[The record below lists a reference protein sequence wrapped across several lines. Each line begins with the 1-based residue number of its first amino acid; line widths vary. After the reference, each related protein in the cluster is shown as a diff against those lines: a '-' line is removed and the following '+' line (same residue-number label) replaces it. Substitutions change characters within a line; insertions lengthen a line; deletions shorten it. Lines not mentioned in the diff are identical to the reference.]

1 MSSWF
6 SISKQLSNSKLSHYL
21 LEEEVIMNWDTLKK
35 CILILVLGCCV
46 NLIWLV
52 WETYVLLNS
61 EYWHVVN
68 VQLLRHKLVIN
79 SIFFITLLGL
89 IYPCYALQKQ
99 AWVQRFLPYIAIGIL
114 IISLCYNGYM
124 IGVFSPVTMVVYI
137 CLIAVGLVLFE
148 RKIVYAMLIP
158 ATGFLTLSGCL
169 SFIDVIPYAPIFQI
183 DGQLFL
189 NGFWLLSMLYF
200 VIPILITCLILF
212 EILLSQWRH
221 RERLIQHLSQIDPL
235 TNTFNRRR
243 ISQSLEYL
251 HQQDPHNPYAVVL
264 LDLDHFKNIN
274 DQFGHHM
281 GDNVLIAVSQE
292 LNNQIQKHNLVGRF
306 GGEEF
311 ILILKHASL
320 SKAHQISERC
330 RSAIEALVISND
342 EGQSIHVTASFG
354 IAQSHHGLRPQQ
366 VLSQADKALYAAKAS
381 GRNQIKCYLEI
392 NPGELKDSAAFGDK
406 HHISPN

>member
-158 ATGFLTLSGCL
+158 ATGFLTLSGYL

-189 NGFWLLSMLYF
+189 NGFWLFSMLYF
-200 VIPILITCLILF
+200 IAPILVTCLILF

-221 RERLIQHLSQIDPL
+221 RERLIQHLSQTDPL
-235 TNTFNRRR
+235 TNALNRRS
-243 ISQSLEYL
+243 INQSLDEL
-251 HQQDPHNPYAVVL
+251 HHDKSCPYAIVL

-281 GDNVLIAVSQE
+281 GDTVLIAVSQKLGLHLRE
-292 LNNQIQKHNLVGRF
+292 SDVVGRF

-311 ILILKHASL
+311 ILILKQSSAL
-320 SKAHQISERC
+320 KARQIAERC
-330 RSAIEALVISND
+330 RAAIEDLVIQNED
-342 EGQSIHVTASFG
+342 GRAIRITASFG
-354 IAQSHHGLRPQQ
+354 IALATDKLKPQQ
-366 VLSQADKALYAAKAS
+366 LLDQADKALYAAKAS

-392 NPGELKDSAAFGDK
+392 NPGEIKYSAVCADTQ
-406 HHISPN
+406 HTSPN

>member
-148 RKIVYAMLIP
+148 RKIVYAMLVP
-158 ATGFLTLSGCL
+158 ATCFLTFSGYL

-251 HQQDPHNPYAVVL
+251 HQQDPHNSYAVVL
-264 LDLDHFKNIN
+264 LDLDHFKSIN

-292 LNNQIQKHNLVGRF
+292 LNDQIQKHDLVGRF

-320 SKAHQISERC
+320 PKAYQIAERC
-330 RSAIEALVISND
+330 RTTIEALVINND

-392 NPGELKDSAAFGDK
+392 NPGEIKDSAACGDK

>member
-79 SIFFITLLGL
+79 SIFFIMLLGL

-158 ATGFLTLSGCL
+158 ATGFLTLSGYL

-264 LDLDHFKNIN
+264 LDLDHFKSIN

-292 LNNQIQKHNLVGRF
+292 LNDQIQKHDLVGRF

-320 SKAHQISERC
+320 PKAYQIAERC
-330 RSAIEALVISND
+330 RTTIEALVISND
-342 EGQSIHVTASFG
+342 EGQSIRVTASFG

-392 NPGELKDSAAFGDK
+392 NPGEIKDSAACGDK

>member
-6 SISKQLSNSKLSHYL
+6 SISKQLRSSKLSRYL

-35 CILILVLGCCV
+35 CILILVLGCYV

-52 WETYVLLNS
+52 WETFVLLNS
-61 EYWHVVN
+61 DYWHVIN
-68 VQLLRHKLVIN
+68 VELLHHKFVIN
-79 SIFFITLLGL
+79 SIFFIMLLGL

-148 RKIVYAMLIP
+148 RKIVYVMLVP
-158 ATGFLTLSGCL
+158 ATCFLIVSGCL

-212 EILLSQWRH
+212 KILLSQWRH

-251 HQQDPHNPYAVVL
+251 HQQDPHNPYAVIL
-264 LDLDHFKNIN
+264 LDLDHFKSIN
-274 DQFGHHM
+274 HQFGHHM

-292 LNNQIQKHNLVGRF
+292 LNNQIQKHDLVGRF

-320 SKAHQISERC
+320 PKAHQIAERC
-330 RSAIEALVISND
+330 RTTIEALVISND

-392 NPGELKDSAAFGDK
+392 NPGELKDSAACGDK

>member
-68 VQLLRHKLVIN
+68 INLLRHKLVIN

-99 AWVQRFLPYIAIGIL
+99 AWVKRFLPYIAIGIL

-158 ATGFLTLSGCL
+158 ATGFLTVSGCL

-235 TNTFNRRR
+235 TNTFNRRS

-264 LDLDHFKNIN
+264 LDLDHFKSIN

-292 LNNQIQKHNLVGRF
+292 LNDQIQKHDLVGRF
-306 GGEEF
+306 GEEEF

-320 SKAHQISERC
+320 PKAYQIAERC
-330 RSAIEALVISND
+330 RTTIEALVISND
-342 EGQSIHVTASFG
+342 EGQSIRVTASFG

-366 VLSQADKALYAAKAS
+366 VLSQADKALLPLKPVDV
-381 GRNQIKCYLEI
+381 IKSNAI
-392 NPGELKDSAAFGDK
+392 
-406 HHISPN
+406 

>member
-1 MSSWF
+1 MSLWF

-99 AWVQRFLPYIAIGIL
+99 AWVKRFLPYIAIGIL

-148 RKIVYAMLIP
+148 RKIVYAMLVP
-158 ATGFLTLSGCL
+158 ATCFLTFSGYL

-264 LDLDHFKNIN
+264 LDLDHFKSIN

-292 LNNQIQKHNLVGRF
+292 LNDQIQKHELVGRF

-320 SKAHQISERC
+320 PKAYQIAERC
-330 RSAIEALVISND
+330 RTTIEALVISND

-392 NPGELKDSAAFGDK
+392 NPGEIKDSAACGDK

>member
-1 MSSWF
+1 
-6 SISKQLSNSKLSHYL
+6 
-21 LEEEVIMNWDTLKK
+21 
-35 CILILVLGCCV
+35 
-46 NLIWLV
+46 
-52 WETYVLLNS
+52 
-61 EYWHVVN
+61 
-68 VQLLRHKLVIN
+68 
-79 SIFFITLLGL
+79 
-89 IYPCYALQKQ
+89 
-99 AWVQRFLPYIAIGIL
+99 
-114 IISLCYNGYM
+114 M

-158 ATGFLTLSGCL
+158 ATGFLTVSGCL

-243 ISQSLEYL
+243 ISQSLEYF
-251 HQQDPHNPYAVVL
+251 HQQDPHNSYAVVL
-264 LDLDHFKNIN
+264 LDLDHFKSIN

-292 LNNQIQKHNLVGRF
+292 LNDQIQDHDLVGRF

-311 ILILKHASL
+311 ILILKHTSL
-320 SKAHQISERC
+320 SKAHQIAERC

-342 EGQSIHVTASFG
+342 EGQSIRVTASFG

-392 NPGELKDSAAFGDK
+392 NPGELKDSAACGDTQ
-406 HHISPN
+406 HISPN

>member
-6 SISKQLSNSKLSHYL
+6 SISKQVSNSKLSHYL

-52 WETYVLLNS
+52 WETFVLFNS

-158 ATGFLTLSGCL
+158 ATGFLTISGYL

-221 RERLIQHLSQIDPL
+221 RERLIQHLSQTDPL
-235 TNTFNRRR
+235 TNALNRRS
-243 ISQSLEYL
+243 INQSLNEL
-251 HQQDPHNPYAVVL
+251 HHDKDCPYAIVL

-281 GDNVLIAVSQE
+281 GDTVLIAVSQKLGLHLRE
-292 LNNQIQKHNLVGRF
+292 SDVVGRF

-311 ILILKHASL
+311 ILILKQSSAL
-320 SKAHQISERC
+320 KARQIAERC
-330 RSAIEALVISND
+330 RAAIEDLVIQNED
-342 EGQSIHVTASFG
+342 GRAIRITASFG
-354 IAQSHHGLRPQQ
+354 IALATDKLKPQQ
-366 VLSQADKALYAAKAS
+366 LLDQADKALYAAKAS

-392 NPGELKDSAAFGDK
+392 NPSEIKYSAACGDTQ
-406 HHISPN
+406 HISPN

>member
-6 SISKQLSNSKLSHYL
+6 SISKQLRSSKLSRYL

-52 WETYVLLNS
+52 WETFVLFNS

-148 RKIVYAMLIP
+148 RKIVYVMLVP
-158 ATGFLTLSGCL
+158 ATCFLIVSGYL

-251 HQQDPHNPYAVVL
+251 HQQDPQNPYAVIL
-264 LDLDHFKNIN
+264 LDLDHFKSIN

-281 GDNVLIAVSQE
+281 GDTVLIAVSQKLGLHLRE
-292 LNNQIQKHNLVGRF
+292 SDVVGRF

-311 ILILKHASL
+311 ILILKQSSAL
-320 SKAHQISERC
+320 KARQIAERC
-330 RSAIEALVISND
+330 RAAIEDLVIQNED
-342 EGQSIHVTASFG
+342 GRAIRITASFG
-354 IAQSHHGLRPQQ
+354 IALATDKLKPQQ
-366 VLSQADKALYAAKAS
+366 LLDQADKALYAAKAS

-392 NPGELKDSAAFGDK
+392 NPSEIKYSAVCADTQ
-406 HHISPN
+406 HISPN

>member
-99 AWVQRFLPYIAIGIL
+99 AWVKRFLPYIAIGIL

-158 ATGFLTLSGCL
+158 ATGFLTLSGYL

-251 HQQDPHNPYAVVL
+251 HQQDPQNPYAVIL
-264 LDLDHFKNIN
+264 LDLDHFKSIN

-292 LNNQIQKHNLVGRF
+292 LNDQIQKHDLVGRF

-320 SKAHQISERC
+320 PKAHQIAERC
-330 RSAIEALVISND
+330 RTTIEALVISND
-342 EGQSIHVTASFG
+342 EGQSIRVTASFG

-392 NPGELKDSAAFGDK
+392 NPGEIKDSAACVDK

>member
-52 WETYVLLNS
+52 WETFVLFNS

-114 IISLCYNGYM
+114 IISLCYNDYM

-158 ATGFLTLSGCL
+158 ATGFLTFSGYL

-221 RERLIQHLSQIDPL
+221 RERLIQHLSQTDPL
-235 TNTFNRRR
+235 TNALNRRS
-243 ISQSLEYL
+243 INQSLDEL
-251 HQQDPHNPYAVVL
+251 HHDKNCPYAIVL
-264 LDLDHFKNIN
+264 LDLDYFKNIN

-281 GDNVLIAVSQE
+281 GDTVLIAVSQKLGLHLRE
-292 LNNQIQKHNLVGRF
+292 SDVVGRF

-311 ILILKHASL
+311 ILILKQSSAL
-320 SKAHQISERC
+320 KARQIAERC
-330 RSAIEALVISND
+330 RAAIEDLVIQN
-342 EGQSIHVTASFG
+342 ENGRAIRITASFG
-354 IAQSHHGLRPQQ
+354 IAIAADKLKPQQ
-366 VLSQADKALYAAKAS
+366 LLDQADKALYAAKAS

-392 NPGELKDSAAFGDK
+392 NPSEIKYSAACADTQ
-406 HHISPN
+406 HISPN

>member
-1 MSSWF
+1 
-6 SISKQLSNSKLSHYL
+6 
-21 LEEEVIMNWDTLKK
+21 MNWDTLKK

-292 LNNQIQKHNLVGRF
+292 LNDQIQKHDLVGRF
-306 GGEEF
+306 GEEEF

>member
-52 WETYVLLNS
+52 WETFVLFNS

-114 IISLCYNGYM
+114 IISLCYNDYM

-158 ATGFLTLSGCL
+158 ATGFLTFSGYL

-221 RERLIQHLSQIDPL
+221 RERLIQHLSQTDPL
-235 TNTFNRRR
+235 PNALNRRS
-243 ISQSLEYL
+243 INQSLDEL
-251 HQQDPHNPYAVVL
+251 HHDKNCPYAIVL
-264 LDLDHFKNIN
+264 LDLDYFKNIN

-281 GDNVLIAVSQE
+281 GDTVLIAVSQKLGLHLRE
-292 LNNQIQKHNLVGRF
+292 SDVVGRF

-311 ILILKHASL
+311 ILILKQSSAL
-320 SKAHQISERC
+320 KARQIAERC
-330 RSAIEALVISND
+330 RAAIEDLVIQN
-342 EGQSIHVTASFG
+342 ENGRAIRITASFG
-354 IAQSHHGLRPQQ
+354 IALAADKLKPQQ
-366 VLSQADKALYAAKAS
+366 LLDQADKALYAAKAS

-392 NPGELKDSAAFGDK
+392 NPSEIKYSAACADTQ
-406 HHISPN
+406 HISPN

>member
-1 MSSWF
+1 MFITSF
-6 SISKQLSNSKLSHYL
+6 GEQNITYKCCSNF
-21 LEEEVIMNWDTLKK
+21 
-35 CILILVLGCCV
+35 LIHLCCV

-99 AWVQRFLPYIAIGIL
+99 AWVKRFLPYIAIGIL

-148 RKIVYAMLIP
+148 RKIVYVMLVP
-158 ATGFLTLSGCL
+158 ATCFLIVSGYL

-264 LDLDHFKNIN
+264 LDLDHFKSIN

-292 LNNQIQKHNLVGRF
+292 LNDQIQKHDLVGRF

-320 SKAHQISERC
+320 PKAYQIAERC
-330 RSAIEALVISND
+330 RAAIEALVISND

-392 NPGELKDSAAFGDK
+392 NPGEIKDSAACADTQ
-406 HHISPN
+406 HISPN

>member
-35 CILILVLGCCV
+35 CILILFLGCCV

-68 VQLLRHKLVIN
+68 VNLLRHKLVIN

-158 ATGFLTLSGCL
+158 ATGFLTVSGCL

-221 RERLIQHLSQIDPL
+221 REQLIQHLSQIDPL

-251 HQQDPHNPYAVVL
+251 HQQDPQNPYAVIL
-264 LDLDHFKNIN
+264 LDLDHFKSIN

-292 LNNQIQKHNLVGRF
+292 LNDQIQDHDLVGRF

-392 NPGELKDSAAFGDK
+392 NPCEIKYSAACADTQ
-406 HHISPN
+406 HISPN

>member
-68 VQLLRHKLVIN
+68 VNLLRHKLVIN

-99 AWVQRFLPYIAIGIL
+99 AWAKRFLPYIAIGIL

-124 IGVFSPVTMVVYI
+124 IGVFSPVTMVIYI

-148 RKIVYAMLIP
+148 RKIVYAMLVP
-158 ATGFLTLSGCL
+158 ATCFLTFSGYL

-251 HQQDPHNPYAVVL
+251 HQQDPHNPYAVIL
-264 LDLDHFKNIN
+264 LDLDHFKSIN

-320 SKAHQISERC
+320 PKAHQIAERY
-330 RSAIEALVISND
+330 RTTIEALVISND
-342 EGQSIHVTASFG
+342 EGQSIRVTASFG

-366 VLSQADKALYAAKAS
+366 VLSQADKALYAAKTS
-381 GRNQIKCYLEI
+381 GVIKSNAI
-392 NPGELKDSAAFGDK
+392 
-406 HHISPN
+406 

>member
-99 AWVQRFLPYIAIGIL
+99 AWVKRFLPYIAIGIL
-114 IISLCYNGYM
+114 IISLCYNSYM

-148 RKIVYAMLIP
+148 RKIVYAMLVP
-158 ATGFLTLSGCL
+158 ATCFLTFSGYL

-264 LDLDHFKNIN
+264 LDLDHFKSIN

-292 LNNQIQKHNLVGRF
+292 LNDQIQKHDLVGRF

-320 SKAHQISERC
+320 PKAYQIAERC
-330 RSAIEALVISND
+330 RTTIEALVISND
-342 EGQSIHVTASFG
+342 EGQSIRLTASFG
-354 IAQSHHGLRPQQ
+354 ISQSHHGLRPQQ

-392 NPGELKDSAAFGDK
+392 NPGEIKDSAACGDK

>member
-1 MSSWF
+1 
-6 SISKQLSNSKLSHYL
+6 
-21 LEEEVIMNWDTLKK
+21 MNWSTLKK
-35 CILILVLGCCV
+35 CILMLVLACIIHVAWLGWDSFILLNPQYWQVV
-46 NLIWLV
+46 NLDIV
-52 WETYVLLNS
+52 RIQFVL
-61 EYWHVVN
+61 
-68 VQLLRHKLVIN
+68 N
-79 SIFFITLLGL
+79 SIFLLTLSGL
-89 IYPCYALQKQ
+89 IYPCYVLHDRV
-99 AWVQRFLPYIAIGIL
+99 WVQRFLPYVAIGIFV
-114 IISLCYNGYM
+114 ISLCQDSYFVGVLSPMTMITYM
-124 IGVFSPVTMVVYI
+124 
-137 CLIAVGLVLFE
+137 CLLTVGLVLFK
-148 RKIVYAMLIP
+148 RKIIYIMLIP
-158 ATGFLTLSGCL
+158 ATSFLVFSGYL
-169 SFIDVIPYAPIFQI
+169 SFIDVMPYSP
-183 DGQLFL
+183 LFTINGKL
-189 NGFWLLSMLYF
+189 FYNGFWLFSMLYF
-200 VIPILITCLILF
+200 IAPILVTCLILF

-243 ISQSLEYL
+243 IRQSLEYL

-264 LDLDHFKNIN
+264 LDLDHFKSIN

-292 LNNQIQKHNLVGRF
+292 LNDQIQKHDLVGRF

-320 SKAHQISERC
+320 PKAYQIAERC
-330 RSAIEALVISND
+330 RTTIEALVISND

-392 NPGELKDSAAFGDK
+392 NPGEIKYSAACADTQ
-406 HHISPN
+406 HISPN

>member
-6 SISKQLSNSKLSHYL
+6 SISKQLRSSKLSRYL

-35 CILILVLGCCV
+35 CILILVLGCYV

-52 WETYVLLNS
+52 WETFVLLNS
-61 EYWHVVN
+61 DYWHVIN
-68 VQLLRHKLVIN
+68 VELLHHKFVIN
-79 SIFFITLLGL
+79 SIFFIMLLGL
-89 IYPCYALQKQ
+89 ISPCYALQKQ

-148 RKIVYAMLIP
+148 RKIVYVMLVP
-158 ATGFLTLSGCL
+158 ATCFLIVSGYL

-251 HQQDPHNPYAVVL
+251 HQQDPQNPYAVIL
-264 LDLDHFKNIN
+264 LDLDHFKSIN
-274 DQFGHHM
+274 DQFGHHI

-292 LNNQIQKHNLVGRF
+292 LNDQIQKHDLVGRF

-320 SKAHQISERC
+320 PKAHQIAERC
-330 RSAIEALVISND
+330 RLAIEALVINND

-381 GRNQIKCYLEI
+381 GRNQIKCY
-392 NPGELKDSAAFGDK
+392 
-406 HHISPN
+406 

>member
-148 RKIVYAMLIP
+148 RKIVYAMLVP
-158 ATGFLTLSGCL
+158 ATCFLTFSGYL

-264 LDLDHFKNIN
+264 LDLDHFKSIN

-292 LNNQIQKHNLVGRF
+292 LNDQIQKHDLVGRF

-320 SKAHQISERC
+320 PKAYQIAERC

-342 EGQSIHVTASFG
+342 EGQSIRVTASFG

-392 NPGELKDSAAFGDK
+392 NPGEIKDSAAFGDK

>member
-6 SISKQLSNSKLSHYL
+6 SISKQLRSSKLSRYL

-52 WETYVLLNS
+52 WETFVLFNS

-79 SIFFITLLGL
+79 SIFFIMLLGL
-89 IYPCYALQKQ
+89 ISPCYALQKQ

-148 RKIVYAMLIP
+148 RKIVYVMLVP
-158 ATGFLTLSGCL
+158 ATCFLIVSGYL

-251 HQQDPHNPYAVVL
+251 HQQDPQNPYAVIL
-264 LDLDHFKNIN
+264 LDLDHFKSIN

-281 GDNVLIAVSQE
+281 GDTVLIAVSQKLGLHLRE
-292 LNNQIQKHNLVGRF
+292 SDVVGRF

-311 ILILKHASL
+311 ILILKQSSAL
-320 SKAHQISERC
+320 KARQIAERC
-330 RSAIEALVISND
+330 RAAIEDLVIQNED
-342 EGQSIHVTASFG
+342 GRAIRITASFG
-354 IAQSHHGLRPQQ
+354 IALATDKLKPQQ
-366 VLSQADKALYAAKAS
+366 LLDQADKALYAAKAS

-392 NPGELKDSAAFGDK
+392 NPSEIKYSAVCADTQ
-406 HHISPN
+406 HISPN

>member
-6 SISKQLSNSKLSHYL
+6 SISKQLRSSKLSRYL

-35 CILILVLGCCV
+35 CILILVLGCYV

-52 WETYVLLNS
+52 WETFVLLNS
-61 EYWHVVN
+61 DYWHVIN
-68 VQLLRHKLVIN
+68 VELLHHKFVIN
-79 SIFFITLLGL
+79 SIFFIMLLGL
-89 IYPCYALQKQ
+89 ISPCYALQKQ

-148 RKIVYAMLIP
+148 RKIVYVMLVP
-158 ATGFLTLSGCL
+158 ATCFLIVSGYL

-251 HQQDPHNPYAVVL
+251 HQQDPQNPYAVIL
-264 LDLDHFKNIN
+264 LDLDHFKSIN

-281 GDNVLIAVSQE
+281 GDTVLIAVSQKLGLHLRE
-292 LNNQIQKHNLVGRF
+292 SDVVGRF

-311 ILILKHASL
+311 ILILKQSSAL
-320 SKAHQISERC
+320 KARQIAERC
-330 RSAIEALVISND
+330 RAAIEDLVIQNED
-342 EGQSIHVTASFG
+342 GRAIRITASFG
-354 IAQSHHGLRPQQ
+354 IALATDKLKPQQ
-366 VLSQADKALYAAKAS
+366 LLDQADKAL
-381 GRNQIKCYLEI
+381 
-392 NPGELKDSAAFGDK
+392 
-406 HHISPN
+406 

>member
-158 ATGFLTLSGCL
+158 ATGFLTVSGYL

-243 ISQSLEYL
+243 ISQSLEYF

-281 GDNVLIAVSQE
+281 GDTVLIAVSQKLGLHLRE
-292 LNNQIQKHNLVGRF
+292 SDVVGRF

-311 ILILKHASL
+311 ILILKQSSAL
-320 SKAHQISERC
+320 KARQIAERC
-330 RSAIEALVISND
+330 RAAIEDLVIQNED
-342 EGQSIHVTASFG
+342 GRAIRITASFG
-354 IAQSHHGLRPQQ
+354 IALATDKLKPQQ
-366 VLSQADKALYAAKAS
+366 LLDQADKALYAAKAS

-392 NPGELKDSAAFGDK
+392 NPCEIKYSAACADTQ
-406 HHISPN
+406 HISLN

>member
-1 MSSWF
+1 
-6 SISKQLSNSKLSHYL
+6 
-21 LEEEVIMNWDTLKK
+21 VIMNWDTLKK

-68 VQLLRHKLVIN
+68 VQLLRHKFVIN

-158 ATGFLTLSGCL
+158 ATGFLTLSGYL

-264 LDLDHFKNIN
+264 LDLDHFKSIN

-292 LNNQIQKHNLVGRF
+292 LNDQIQKHDLVGRF

-320 SKAHQISERC
+320 PKAYQIAERC
-330 RSAIEALVISND
+330 RTTIEALVISND
-342 EGQSIHVTASFG
+342 EGQSIRVTASFG

-392 NPGELKDSAAFGDK
+392 NPSEIKYSAACADTQ
-406 HHISPN
+406 HISPN

>member
-1 MSSWF
+1 
-6 SISKQLSNSKLSHYL
+6 
-21 LEEEVIMNWDTLKK
+21 MNWDTLKK
-35 CILILVLGCCV
+35 CILILVLGCYV

-52 WETYVLLNS
+52 WETFVLLNS
-61 EYWHVVN
+61 DYWHVIN

-158 ATGFLTLSGCL
+158 ATGFLIVSGYL

-251 HQQDPHNPYAVVL
+251 HQQDPQNPYAVIL
-264 LDLDHFKNIN
+264 LDLDHFKSIN

-281 GDNVLIAVSQE
+281 GDTVLIAVSQKLGLHLRE
-292 LNNQIQKHNLVGRF
+292 SDVVGRF

-311 ILILKHASL
+311 ILILKQSSAL
-320 SKAHQISERC
+320 KARQIEERC
-330 RSAIEALVISND
+330 RAAIEDLVIQNED
-342 EGQSIHVTASFG
+342 GRAIRITASFG
-354 IAQSHHGLRPQQ
+354 IALATDKLKPQQ
-366 VLSQADKALYAAKAS
+366 LLDQADKALYAAKAS

-392 NPGELKDSAAFGDK
+392 NPSEIKYSAVCADTQ
-406 HHISPN
+406 HISPN

>member
-6 SISKQLSNSKLSHYL
+6 SISKQLRSSKLSRYL

-52 WETYVLLNS
+52 WETFVLFNS

-158 ATGFLTLSGCL
+158 ATGFLTFSGYL

-235 TNTFNRRR
+235 TNTFNRRH

-251 HQQDPHNPYAVVL
+251 HQQDPQNPYAVIL
-264 LDLDHFKNIN
+264 LDLDHFKSIN

-281 GDNVLIAVSQE
+281 GDTVLIAVSQKLGLHLRE
-292 LNNQIQKHNLVGRF
+292 SDVVGRF

-311 ILILKHASL
+311 ILILKQSSAL
-320 SKAHQISERC
+320 KARQIAERC
-330 RSAIEALVISND
+330 RAAIEDLVIQNED
-342 EGQSIHVTASFG
+342 GRAIRITASFG
-354 IAQSHHGLRPQQ
+354 IALATDKLKPQQ
-366 VLSQADKALYAAKAS
+366 LLDQADKALYAAKAS

-392 NPGELKDSAAFGDK
+392 NPSEIKYSAVCADTQ
-406 HHISPN
+406 HISPN

>member
-6 SISKQLSNSKLSHYL
+6 STSKQLSNSKLSHYL

-99 AWVQRFLPYIAIGIL
+99 AWVKRFLPYIAIGIL

-148 RKIVYAMLIP
+148 RKIVYAMLVP
-158 ATGFLTLSGCL
+158 ATCFLTFSGYL

-183 DGQLFL
+183 DDQLFP

-212 EILLSQWRH
+212 EILLTQWRH

-235 TNTFNRRR
+235 TNALNRRS
-243 ISQSLEYL
+243 INQSLDEL
-251 HQQDPHNPYAVVL
+251 HHDKNCPYAIVL

-281 GDNVLIAVSQE
+281 GDTVLIALSQKLGLHLRE
-292 LNNQIQKHNLVGRF
+292 SDVVGRF

-311 ILILKHASL
+311 ILILKQSSAL
-320 SKAHQISERC
+320 KARQIAERC
-330 RSAIEALVISND
+330 RAAIEDLVIQNED
-342 EGQSIHVTASFG
+342 GRAIRITASFG
-354 IAQSHHGLRPQQ
+354 IALATDKLKPQQ
-366 VLSQADKALYAAKAS
+366 LLDQADKALYAAKAS

-392 NPGELKDSAAFGDK
+392 NPSEIKYSAACADTQ
-406 HHISPN
+406 HISPN

>member
-158 ATGFLTLSGCL
+158 ATGFLTLSGYL

-292 LNNQIQKHNLVGRF
+292 LNDQIQKHDLVGRF
-306 GGEEF
+306 GEEEF

-320 SKAHQISERC
+320 PKAYQIAERC
-330 RSAIEALVISND
+330 RTTIEALVISND
-342 EGQSIHVTASFG
+342 EGQSIRVTASFG

-381 GRNQIKCYLEI
+381 GRNQIKSYLEI
-392 NPGELKDSAAFGDK
+392 NPCEIKYSAACGDTQ
-406 HHISPN
+406 HISPN

>member
-99 AWVQRFLPYIAIGIL
+99 AWVKRFLPYIAIGIL

-148 RKIVYAMLIP
+148 RKIVYAMLVP
-158 ATGFLTLSGCL
+158 ATCFLTFSGYL

-264 LDLDHFKNIN
+264 LDLDHFKSIN

-292 LNNQIQKHNLVGRF
+292 LNDQIQKHDLVGRF

-320 SKAHQISERC
+320 PKAYQIAERC
-330 RSAIEALVISND
+330 RTTIEALVISND

-392 NPGELKDSAAFGDK
+392 NPGEIKDSAACGDK

>member
-158 ATGFLTLSGCL
+158 ATGFLTLSGYL

-292 LNNQIQKHNLVGRF
+292 LNDQIQKHDLVGRF
-306 GGEEF
+306 GEEEF

-320 SKAHQISERC
+320 PKAYQIAERC
-330 RSAIEALVISND
+330 RTTIEALVISND

-392 NPGELKDSAAFGDK
+392 NPSEIKYSAVCADTQY
-406 HHISPN
+406 ISPN